1 MSEAKE
7 TLQELKDAIQKFVR
21 ERDWNQYHDPKNLAE
36 ALTIEAG
43 ELMEHFLWKDKE
55 EIARLLK
62 NDKAY
67 REEVSDELADVFG
80 YILQMSLETG
90 IDLSDALRKKY
101 EKNAKKYPVE
111 KAKGRA
117 VKYTKL

>member
-1 MSEAKE
+1 MSDTRT
-7 TLQELKDAIQKFVR
+7 TLQELKDKLAKFTA
-21 ERDWNQYHDPKNLAE
+21 ERDWEQFHDPKNLAE

-43 ELMEHFLWKDKE
+43 ELMEHFLWKEKKD
-55 EIARLLK
+55 IAKLLK
-62 NDKAY
+62 TDKAY

-80 YILQMSLETG
+80 YVLHMSEMTG
-90 IDLSDALRKKY
+90 IDLSDAIHAKY
-101 EKNAKKYPVE
+101 EKNERKYPVA